1 MYVDGNATTKKE
13 FAGRSSSALVARP
26 LLSPSSMLADAA
38 LCCTGFS
45 ICNASFQAVAGL
57 QPFAAAGVM
66 SASTLWRLSAA
77 AGGVTT

>member
-26 LLSPSSMLADAA
+26 LLSQSSKVADAA
-38 LCCTGFS
+38 LCTGFS
-45 ICNASFQAVAGL
+45 ICNANFQAVAGL
-57 QPFAAAGVM
+57 QPFAAAGAM